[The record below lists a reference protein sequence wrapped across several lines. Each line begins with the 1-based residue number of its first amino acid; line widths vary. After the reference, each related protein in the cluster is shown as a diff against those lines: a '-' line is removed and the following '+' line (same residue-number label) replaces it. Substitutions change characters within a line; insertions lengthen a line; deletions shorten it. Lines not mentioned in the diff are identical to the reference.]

1 MQYPETL
8 YKRFLKQF
16 SILII
21 MVLLLWQ
28 GKTEVRAKINPTES
42 KTFFYRATLKEKE
55 M

>member
-1 MQYPETL
+1 MQYLETL
-8 YKRFLKQF
+8 YKPIFKTVF
-16 SILII
+16 HSYYYGFE
-21 MVLLLWQ
+21 

>member
-8 YKRFLKQF
+8 YKPIFKTVF
-16 SILII
+16 HSYYYGFD
-21 MVLLLWQ
+21 